1 MEENNIVNVEK
12 YKYTDFIKKEARIEA
27 VADYLKQF
35 DPDDDV
41 NVGAVMAILGLNK
54 TKQPFPGE

>member
-1 MEENNIVNVEK
+1 MEENKNTLEK
-12 YKYTDFIKKEARIEA
+12 YEFINFIKKEARIEA
-27 VADYLKQF
+27 TADYLKQF

-41 NVGAVMAILGLNK
+41 NVGAVMAILGVNK

>member
-1 MEENNIVNVEK
+1 MEENNIVNVGK
-12 YKYTDFIKKEARIEA
+12 YEYTDFIKKEARREA
-27 VADYLKQF
+27 AADYLKQF

>member
-1 MEENNIVNVEK
+1 MGENKITLEK
-12 YKYTDFIKKEARIEA
+12 YEYTDFIKKEARIEEA
-27 VADYLKQF
+27 ADYLKQF

>member
-1 MEENNIVNVEK
+1 MEENKALEK
-12 YKYTDFIKKEARIEA
+12 YEFINFVKKEARIEA
-27 VADYLKQF
+27 TADYLKQF

-54 TKQPFPGE
+54 TKQQSI

>member
-1 MEENNIVNVEK
+1 MEENKIELEK

-27 VADYLKQF
+27 AADYLKQF

-54 TKQPFPGE
+54 TKQQSI

>member
-1 MEENNIVNVEK
+1 MEENNIVNVKK
-12 YKYTDFIKKEARIEA
+12 YEYTDFIKKEARIEA
-27 VADYLKQF
+27 AADYLKQF

>member
-1 MEENNIVNVEK
+1 MEENNIVNVGK
-12 YKYTDFIKKEARIEA
+12 YEYTDFIKKEARIEA
-27 VADYLKQF
+27 AADYLKQF
-35 DPDDDV
+35 DPYDDV

>member
-1 MEENNIVNVEK
+1 MEENKIELEK

-27 VADYLKQF
+27 AADYLKQF

>member
-27 VADYLKQF
+27 TADYLKQF
-35 DPDDDV
+35 DPADDV

>member
-27 VADYLKQF
+27 AADYLKQF

-54 TKQPFPGE
+54 TK

>member
-1 MEENNIVNVEK
+1 MGENKITLEK
-12 YKYTDFIKKEARIEA
+12 YEYTDFIKKEARIEA

-35 DPDDDV
+35 DQDDDV

>member
-1 MEENNIVNVEK
+1 MEENKIALEK
-12 YKYTDFIKKEARIEA
+12 YEYTSFIKTEARKEATAE
-27 VADYLKQF
+27 YLTLF

>member
-1 MEENNIVNVEK
+1 MEENNIVNVGK
-12 YKYTDFIKKEARIEA
+12 YEFIDFIKKEARREA
-27 VADYLKQF
+27 TADYLKQF